1 MENYQTQG
9 SQEPKRSGRGI
20 INLLLIIV
28 IIGGVVFAMWRVG
41 IIPIHKA
48 ADDATATTVVV
59 EDEQPVAEEKESNEP
74 SVVEQQQAEI
84 EQLRSEIKELKKE
97 IKEVK
102 KATAAKSEAKPSKSE
117 PAAAKAAKAAA
128 APATVDAK
136 AVTLV
141 SYTHT
146 WSEENAKI
154 SLKNNTEQTITKIS
168 ARITYYDMSGNMLD
182 YQDFTKSVQ
191 IDPGMSRSLQIPGF
205 GADEHYAYYKSD
217 TFYSQQRKY
226 KVQFQLKSYTVQ

>member
-1 MENYQTQG
+1 MENYQT
-9 SQEPKRSGRGI
+9 QEPKRSGRGI

-28 IIGGVVFAMWRVG
+28 IIGGVVFAMWKVG

-48 ADDATATTVVV
+48 ADEATATTVVV

-117 PAAAKAAKAAA
+117 PAAAKAAA

-146 WSEENAKI
+146 WLEENAKI

-168 ARITYYDMSGNMLD
+168 ARINYYDMSGNMLD

>member
-48 ADDATATTVVV
+48 ADEATATTVVV

-97 IKEVK
+97 IKELK

-117 PAAAKAAKAAA
+117 PAAAKAVA

-146 WSEENAKI
+146 WSEDNAKI